1 MNWES
6 IGSNYEQIKELIV
19 ECYPKTN
26 EESKDFPNLQ
36 NPEVILKDIEK
47 FKCFLV
53 HPYIRAI
60 FFR

>member
-1 MNWES
+1 M
-6 IGSNYEQIKELIV
+6 IV

-36 NPEVILKDIEK
+36 NPEIILKDIEK
-47 FKCFLV
+47 FKRFLV